1 MKVRKMIIGA
11 VCALAVSGCAQTTD
25 RIRSMNW
32 MEVAGTLG
40 GAAIGGYAGAQFGG
54 GLAQTMFTATSV
66 MVGGGI
72 GYIGARMMSQR
83 DQALHNETTHKAL
96 ASNSPGTPYHWNNPE
111 SGHSGMVRTMA
122 SYRRSDGTTC
132 QQYRASVV
140 FEDGVASGNGSACM
154 QANGQWLAM
163 NDSFN

>member
-11 VCALAVSGCAQTTD
+11 LCALAVSGCAQTTD

-54 GLAQTMFTATSV
+54 GLAQTMFTATGV

-96 ASNSPGTPYHWNNPE
+96 ASNTPGTPYHWNNPE
-111 SGHSGMVRTMA
+111 SGHSGMVRRWRLPSFRTARTPAVSGIGGFRRRCRLRQRFGLHPGERPMA
-122 SYRRSDGTTC
+122 GDER
-132 QQYRASVV
+132 Q
-140 FEDGVASGNGSACM
+140 
-154 QANGQWLAM
+154 L
-163 NDSFN
+163 